1 MPGKDD
7 QLYISNSFALE
18 IDSVA
23 MAFFT
28 EVSGLESVTDH
39 TEVTQ
44 QTKEGRPY
52 IHRVPARAANKP
64 GTLTL
69 KSKSVGAAESL
80 WKWRKEIVDGKVNG
94 AQRNGSIIIYDHE
107 LKEIGRWNFVKG
119 WPSKLSIGSL
129 SAGSND
135 AVDVE
140 LSIEYEQLAPA

>member
-1 MPGKDD
+1 MPGKDE
-7 QLYISNSFALE
+7 QLYISNAFALE

-28 EVSGLESVTDH
+28 EVSGLESATDH

-44 QTKEGRPY
+44 QTKQGRPH
-52 IHRVPARAANKP
+52 IIRVPARSANKP

-69 KSKSVGAAESL
+69 KTKSVGAAESL
-80 WKWRKEIVDGKVNG
+80 WKWRKQIVDGKVKS
-94 AQRNGSIIIYDHE
+94 ALRNGSVVIYDTE
-107 LKEIGRWNFVKG
+107 NKEVGRWNFKNA

-135 AVDVE
+135 AIDVE
-140 LSIEYEQLAPA
+140 LSLEYELLTPA